1 MEKENDPVFV
11 DPCVVTPR
19 RLSKGEMEMYAGGA
33 SAFGAYGVTVSVVI
47 ATATALI
54 Y

>member
-11 DPCVVTPR
+11 DPSAVTPR
-19 RLSKGEMEMYAGGA
+19 RLSDGEMDMYAGGA
-33 SAFGAYGVTVSVVI
+33 STFGAYGVTVSVVI
-47 ATATALI
+47 ATATAMI